1 MTKESILLSESE
13 AVRQNT
19 LDANKEC
26 YSERSLTDQSE
37 KESFNTNPNSLSKIK
52 EIQIGNE
59 NKVIIGK
66 LNTNYIGNN
75 SEQLKETVL
84 KYIDI
89 LVVTETKVDET
100 FFESLFLMDDFS
112 KPYRLDRNK
121 NGGGIMIFIR
131 NTISR

>member
-1 MTKESILLSESE
+1 MKKESLLLSESE
-13 AVRQNT
+13 TVRQNT

-37 KESFNTNPNSLSKIK
+37 KKPFNTNPNSLSQIK
-52 EIQIGNE
+52 EIRIGNE

-66 LNTNYIGNN
+66 LNINYIGNK

-89 LVVTETKVDET
+89 LCC
-100 FFESLFLMDDFS
+100 
-112 KPYRLDRNK
+112 N
-121 NGGGIMIFIR
+121 
-131 NTISR
+131 